1 MGPHPSRQQNQAE
14 SNVLP
19 DYAFFPRSPP
29 SRPPSPLK
37 AGAVGPATRQ
47 AEVSQSQHR
56 FFSRPPPA
64 VQDRTRA
71 GQTQN
76 PSLYPKPQGSFLL
89 PQQSNR
95 EAPLHS
101 QTQNQAGSPQE
112 AHWQE
117 EEKNP
122 FSVTFSRL
130 YSLKGLKEKMSR
142 LPAQSKRG
150 SGSSHGQRHSSM
162 S

>member
-14 SNVLP
+14 SNAL
-19 DYAFFPRSPP
+19 FPRRPP
-29 SRPPSPLK
+29 SRPPPPLK

-47 AEVSQSQHR
+47 AEVSQSQQR
-56 FFSRPPPA
+56 FFSRQPPA
-64 VQDRTRA
+64 AQDRTRA

-76 PSLYPKPQGSFLL
+76 PSPYPKPQGSFLL
-89 PQQSNR
+89 PRSNR

-112 AHWQE
+112 E
-117 EEKNP
+117 GNNP

-130 YSLKGLKEKMSR
+130 YSLKGLKEKMSK

-150 SGSSHGQRHSSM
+150 SGSSHGQRHGSM